1 MLHFRSS
8 FPKLILQQE
17 ETSRGKDFESQFF
30 VFVVVVVV
38 ATNFANDVI
47 RSLIVRSSAALK
59 LQLSQQ
65 QTMLFCFTILLKLFS
80 FLVTYFVR
88 SWHSLFF
95 SLRVSQICLDLV
107 LFSPT
112 SIFFWV
118 RYYLFRSFS
127 ASPLNVFFSV
137 TRWLDYS
144 YNICPNLRQIWSHW
158 LFYDLLLSYL
168 SFSSTILSFSFLH
181 PIVYWLSYLWTTFN
195 NQVI

>member
-118 RYYLFRSFS
+118 RYYLFRSFLHLHWMS
-127 ASPLNVFFSV
+127 SSV
-137 TRWLDYS
+137 WPDG
-144 YNICPNLRQIWSHW
+144 
-158 LFYDLLLSYL
+158 
-168 SFSSTILSFSFLH
+168 
-181 PIVYWLSYLWTTFN
+181 
-195 NQVI
+195 